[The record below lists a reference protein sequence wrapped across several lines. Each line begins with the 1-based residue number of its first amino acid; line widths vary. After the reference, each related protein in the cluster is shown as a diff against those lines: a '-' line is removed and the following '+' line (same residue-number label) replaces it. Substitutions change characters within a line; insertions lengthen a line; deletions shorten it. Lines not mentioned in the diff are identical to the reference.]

1 MTVLVHG
8 DYELSRPGDFSHAS
22 CWSTRDE
29 TDRNLCTPQWDGPES
44 MDSYLRVLRLCYGAF
59 CDRFEARAPCH
70 RLTGKPQ
77 RYDLERADYVVFHA
91 PFNRLTR
98 KAVATLAHA
107 DRLRCLSFYPAI
119 CSWPPGTA
127 MLMQQLDIA
136 PGTMCT
142 EGATAFNPMCAL
154 AAFSFRT

>member
-1 MTVLVHG
+1 M
-8 DYELSRPGDFSHAS
+8 
-22 CWSTRDE
+22 
-29 TDRNLCTPQWDGPES
+29 CTPQWDGLES

-59 CDRFEARAPCH
+59 CDRFEARAPRN

-107 DRLRCLSFYPAI
+107 DRLRCLASCPAAALDPQGQPCR
-119 CSWPPGTA
+119 CSSWASHLAQCAQRPQLHIIPHAPSSPTA
-127 MLMQQLDIA
+127 
-136 PGTMCT
+136 T
-142 EGATAFNPMCAL
+142 ERRWSGAG
-154 AAFSFRT
+154 